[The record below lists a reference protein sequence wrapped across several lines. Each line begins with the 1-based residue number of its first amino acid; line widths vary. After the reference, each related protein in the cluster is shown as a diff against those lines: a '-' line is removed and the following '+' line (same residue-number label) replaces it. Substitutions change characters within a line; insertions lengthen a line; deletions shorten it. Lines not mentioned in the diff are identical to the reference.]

1 MFNHF
6 VTVMI
11 GRIDRMLDQ
20 STWGSCPHPAAARAQ
35 YATPRGRVVACE
47 RCGRVELGDW

>member
-11 GRIDRMLDQ
+11 GRIDRVLDQ
-20 STWGSCPHPAAARAQ
+20 HF
-35 YATPRGRVVACE
+35 RGGASDLKE
-47 RCGRVELGDW
+47 RTE